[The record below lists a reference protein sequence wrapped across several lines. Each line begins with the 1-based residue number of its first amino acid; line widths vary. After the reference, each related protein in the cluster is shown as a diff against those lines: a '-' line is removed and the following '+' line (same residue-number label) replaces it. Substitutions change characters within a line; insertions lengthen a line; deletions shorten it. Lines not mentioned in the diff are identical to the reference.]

1 MANTSKENLVAV
13 EARPI
18 EVANVR
24 AEERLLGGDV
34 VWWAFLLVVSVPIM
48 LWGLAQSP
56 QIHGFLILS
65 VGGIA
70 AGTAF
75 AQVMLRLQYFTGR
88 FLLSMF
94 MVFIAALV
102 ICGVAQLYSMTLPVP
117 QAPPDVMFKPPISGG

>member
-1 MANTSKENLVAV
+1 MAVDAQ
-13 EARPI
+13 PI
-18 EVANVR
+18 EVKSVR

-48 LWGLAQSP
+48 LFGLAQAP

-65 VGGIA
+65 LGGVA

-94 MVFIAALV
+94 MVFVAALV
-102 ICGVAQLYSMTLPVP
+102 ICGIAQLYS
-117 QAPPDVMFKPPISGG
+117 

>member
-1 MANTSKENLVAV
+1 MAV

-18 EVANVR
+18 EVDNVR

-34 VWWAFLLVVSVPIM
+34 VWWAFLLVVSVPI
-48 LWGLAQSP
+48 LLFGLAQWP
-56 QIHGFLILS
+56 QIHGFLIVC

-75 AQVMLRLQYFTGR
+75 AQVMLRLQYFTRR

-94 MVFIAALV
+94 MVFVAAVV
-102 ICGVAQLYSMTLPVP
+102 IGGVAQLYSWSLPVP
-117 QAPPDVMFKPPISGG
+117 QAPPDVMYKPPISGG

>member
-1 MANTSKENLVAV
+1 MALEV
-13 EARPI
+13 RPI
-18 EVANVR
+18 EIEKVR
-24 AEERLLGGDV
+24 DEERLLGGDV

-48 LWGLAQSP
+48 LFGLAQSP

-75 AQVMLRLQYFTGR
+75 AQVMLRLQYLTGR

-94 MVFIAALV
+94 LVFVAALI
-102 ICGVAQLYSMTLPVP
+102 ICGVAELYSLTLPVP
-117 QAPPDVMFKPPISGG
+117 QASQDVMFKPPISGG

>member
-1 MANTSKENLVAV
+1 MPTAKSPKENLMAV
-13 EARPI
+13 EAPPI

-48 LWGLAQSP
+48 LFGLAQSP
-56 QIHGFLILS
+56 QIHGFIILS
-65 VGGIA
+65 VAGIA

-75 AQVMLRLQYFTGR
+75 AQVMLRLQFLTGR

-94 MVFIAALV
+94 LVFVAAL
-102 ICGVAQLYSMTLPVP
+102 I
-117 QAPPDVMFKPPISGG
+117 I

>member
-1 MANTSKENLVAV
+1 MAV

-48 LWGLAQSP
+48 LFGLSQAP
-56 QIHGFLILS
+56 QVHGFLILS
-65 VGGIA
+65 LGGVA

-75 AQVMLRLQYFTGR
+75 AQVMLRLQFFTGR
-88 FLLSMF
+88 FLLSIF
-94 MVFIAALV
+94 MVMIAAL
-102 ICGVAQLYSMTLPVP
+102 IIGGIGQLYNMSLPVP
-117 QAPPDVMFKPPISGG
+117 QSIPDVMYKPPISG

>member
-1 MANTSKENLVAV
+1 MAV

-48 LWGLAQSP
+48 LLGLAQAP

-65 VGGIA
+65 LGGVA

-75 AQVMLRLQYFTGR
+75 AQVMLRLQYFTRR

-94 MVFIAALV
+94 LVFIAALV
-102 ICGVAQLYSMTLPVP
+102 ICGGAQLYSWSLPVP
-117 QAPPDVMFKPPISGG
+117 QASPDVMYKPPISGG

>member
-1 MANTSKENLVAV
+1 MAV

-18 EVANVR
+18 EVDNVR

-48 LWGLAQSP
+48 LFGLAQAP
-56 QIHGFLILS
+56 QIHGFLLLT

-75 AQVMLRLQYFTGR
+75 AQVMLRLQFFTRR
-88 FLLSMF
+88 FLLSIF
-94 MVFIAALV
+94 LVVVAAFV
-102 ICGVAQLYSMTLPVP
+102 IVGVAQLYSMTLPVP
-117 QAPPDVMFKPPISGG
+117 QASLDVMYKPPISGG

>member
-1 MANTSKENLVAV
+1 MAP
-13 EARPI
+13 EAPPI

-48 LWGLAQSP
+48 LFGLAQSP
-56 QIHGFLILS
+56 QIHGFLILC

-75 AQVMLRLQYFTGR
+75 AQVMLRLQYFTRR
-88 FLLSMF
+88 FLLSMLIAL
-94 MVFIAALV
+94 IAAGV
-102 ICGVAQLYSMTLPVP
+102 ICGIAQLYSMSL
-117 QAPPDVMFKPPISGG
+117 

>member
-1 MANTSKENLVAV
+1 MAV

-18 EVANVR
+18 EVDSVR

-48 LWGLAQSP
+48 LLGLAQSP
-56 QIHGFLILS
+56 QIHGFLIRS

-94 MVFIAALV
+94 LVFIAALV
-102 ICGVAQLYSMTLPVP
+102 ICGVAQLYSWTLPVP
-117 QAPPDVMFKPPISGG
+117 QASPDVMYKPPISGG

>member
-1 MANTSKENLVAV
+1 MAV
-13 EARPI
+13 EAPPI

-34 VWWAFLLVVSVPIM
+34 VWWAFLLVVSVPI
-48 LWGLAQSP
+48 LLFGLAQSP
-56 QIHGFLILS
+56 QIHCFLILC

-88 FLLSMF
+88 FLLSIF
-94 MVFIAALV
+94 MVCLAALV
-102 ICGVAQLYSMTLPVP
+102 IGGIGQLYSMTLPVP
-117 QAPPDVMFKPPISGG
+117 QASPDVMYKPPISGG

>member
-1 MANTSKENLVAV
+1 MAA
-13 EARPI
+13 EAPPI

-34 VWWAFLLVVSVPIM
+34 VWWAFLLVVSVPI
-48 LWGLAQSP
+48 LLLGLAQS

-94 MVFIAALV
+94 LVFIAALI
-102 ICGVAQLYSMTLPVP
+102 ICGIGQLYSMTLPMP
-117 QAPPDVMFKPPISGG
+117 QAPPDVMYKPPISGG

>member
-1 MANTSKENLVAV
+1 MAV
-13 EARPI
+13 EAPPI

-34 VWWAFLLVVSVPIM
+34 VWWAFLLVVSVPI
-48 LWGLAQSP
+48 LLLGLAQSP

-94 MVFIAALV
+94 LVFIAALI
-102 ICGVAQLYSMTLPVP
+102 ICGIGQLYSMSLPVP
-117 QAPPDVMFKPPISGG
+117 QASPDVMYKPPISGG

>member
-1 MANTSKENLVAV
+1 MAL

-18 EVANVR
+18 EVENVR

-48 LWGLAQSP
+48 LWGLAQAP

-65 VGGIA
+65 VGTLA

-75 AQVMLRLQYFTGR
+75 AQVMLRLQYLTGR
-88 FLLSMF
+88 FLLSIF
-94 MVFIAALV
+94 MAIVAAIV
-102 ICGVAQLYSMTLPVP
+102 ISGIGQLYSMTLPVP
-117 QAPPDVMFKPPISGG
+117 AAPLDVMYKPPISGG